1 MEDAQVKQGNA
12 GRTTILGLDI
22 FRNLATVAAARG
34 PEVLPMNESRKRSVM
49 KALSW
54 RITATLATMIIVFLF
69 TGNLAVSIV
78 VGVIE
83 GVAKVLWYYVH
94 ERLWEHIPWGRAI
107 HPLASLPVSKELA
120 PQDLQIIHERLQD
133 LGYL

>member
-22 FRNLATVAAARG
+22 FRNLATLAAARG

-94 ERLWEHIPWGRAI
+94 ERLWEHIPW
-107 HPLASLPVSKELA
+107 
-120 PQDLQIIHERLQD
+120 
-133 LGYL
+133 

>member
-12 GRTTILGLDI
+12 GRTAILGLDI
-22 FRNLATVAAARG
+22 FRNLTTVAAARG

-94 ERLWEHIPWGRAI
+94 ERLWEHIPWGRAL
-107 HPLASLPVSKELA
+107 HPLASLPVNKELA